1 MIRQSIPEDKALPQ
15 MPRMLDVEAMAPVLE
30 GMLEESTVAAVR
42 ISYLRYRPGR
52 RLLVCYDV
60 ETAEMVHQAVAVA
73 KVGVDLAAQA
83 SDRRN
88 ASLVRKAGRRSP
100 ARTPLAYDPGLD
112 ALIQWSPVDI
122 ELPALAEQPER
133 LRDELLQ
140 AGLEI
145 EDDELPQ
152 LVKHKPLNRAVMRLN
167 RHFVKIYAD
176 ANAFAGSVHATHK
189 AASLPV
195 CTASCE
201 AIVPDLRMA
210 AQSMVPGSPPVEGA
224 GVAPQAG
231 ALLAVIHS
239 ARVSGLPLEPPADQ
253 LDDAVGDAEL
263 VSVLVPS
270 LEARVTRLMSTLELD
285 MPEDSLVPSHGG
297 FRRSQLLES
306 DSDLGVIDFDGFCRS
321 PAARDLASF
330 TAAIVEEPD
339 DLPKAAA
346 ALDVLADAYG
356 RRPPGLTWYLTTYLL
371 RRTRRPFTRL
381 EEGWPDAIEER
392 VRAAEL
398 ALEF

>member
-1 MIRQSIPEDKALPQ
+1 
-15 MPRMLDVEAMAPVLE
+15 
-30 GMLEESTVAAVR
+30 
-42 ISYLRYRPGR
+42 
-52 RLLVCYDV
+52 
-60 ETAEMVHQAVAVA
+60 
-73 KVGVDLAAQA
+73 
-83 SDRRN
+83 
-88 ASLVRKAGRRSP
+88 
-100 ARTPLAYDPGLD
+100 
-112 ALIQWSPVDI
+112 
-122 ELPALAEQPER
+122 
-133 LRDELLQ
+133 
-140 AGLEI
+140 
-145 EDDELPQ
+145 
-152 LVKHKPLNRAVMRLN
+152 
-167 RHFVKIYAD
+167 
-176 ANAFAGSVHATHK
+176 
-189 AASLPV
+189 V